1 MEIQPVRV
9 EQRQALADFASRIPD
24 RDRSLVDA
32 PLLSQVAVAGWTQAV
47 PERRLAALDDD
58 GAVLGLVTV
67 VRGVG
72 WSSHVADMRVIVDP
86 GARGQG
92 VGRRLADQGVD
103 LAREL
108 GMTKVMIE
116 VMAGNTGAL
125 AMLGALGF
133 EEEAR
138 LRGQVRDGAGQTQ
151 DLILLSRWLEDAPAE

>member
-9 EQRQALADFASRIPD
+9 EQRQALVDFASRIPD
-24 RDRSLVDA
+24 RDRSLLDA

-47 PERRLAALDDD
+47 PERRLAALDDE
-58 GAVLGLVTV
+58 GAVIGLVTV

-86 GARGQG
+86 NRRGQG
-92 VGRRLADQGVD
+92 VGRHLAEQGVE

-116 VMAGNTGAL
+116 VMAANTGAA
-125 AMLGALGF
+125 AMLAALGF

-138 LRGQVRDGAGQTQ
+138 LRGQVRDGAGQMQ
-151 DLILLSRWLEDAPAE
+151 DLVLLSRWLED

>member
-9 EQRQALADFASRIPD
+9 EQRQALVDFASRIPD
-24 RDRSLVDA
+24 RDRSLLDA

-47 PERRLAALDDD
+47 PERRLAALDDE
-58 GAVLGLVTV
+58 GAVIGLVTV

-86 GARGQG
+86 NRRGQG
-92 VGRRLADQGVD
+92 VGRHLAEQGVE
-103 LAREL
+103 LASEL

-116 VMAGNTGAL
+116 VMAANTGAA
-125 AMLGALGF
+125 AMLAALGF

-138 LRGQVRDGAGQTQ
+138 LRGQVRDGAGEMQ
-151 DLILLSRWLEDAPAE
+151 DLVLLSRWLDD

>member
-86 GARGQG
+86 GARGRG
-92 VGRRLADQGVD
+92 VGRRLADQGLE
-103 LAREL
+103 LAGEL

-138 LRGQVRDGAGQTQ
+138 LRGQVRDSAGQMQ
-151 DLILLSRWLEDAPAE
+151 DLVLLSRWLEDRPAE

>member
-9 EQRQALADFASRIPD
+9 EQRQALVDFASRIPD
-24 RDRSLVDA
+24 RDRSLLDA

-47 PERRLAALDDD
+47 PERRLAALDDE
-58 GAVLGLVTV
+58 GAVIGLVTV

-86 GARGQG
+86 NRRGQG
-92 VGRRLADQGVD
+92 VGRHLAEQGVE

-116 VMAGNTGAL
+116 VMAANTGAA
-125 AMLGALGF
+125 AMLAALGF

-138 LRGQVRDGAGQTQ
+138 LRGQVRDGAGEMQ
-151 DLILLSRWLEDAPAE
+151 DLVLLSRWLDD

>member
-1 MEIQPVRV
+1 MEVQPVRV
-9 EQRQALADFASRIPD
+9 EQRQALVDFASRIPD
-24 RDRSLVDA
+24 RDRSLLDA

-47 PERRLAALDDD
+47 PERRLAALDDE
-58 GAVLGLVTV
+58 GAVIGLVTV

-86 GARGQG
+86 NRRGQG
-92 VGRRLADQGVD
+92 VGRHLAEQGVE

-116 VMAGNTGAL
+116 VMAANTGAA
-125 AMLGALGF
+125 AMLAALGF

-138 LRGQVRDGAGQTQ
+138 LRGQVRDGAGQMQ
-151 DLILLSRWLEDAPAE
+151 DLVLLSRWLED

>member
-1 MEIQPVRV
+1 VEIQPVRV
-9 EQRQALADFASRIPD
+9 EQRQALVDFASRIPD
-24 RDRSLVDA
+24 RDRSLLDA

-47 PERRLAALDDD
+47 PERRLAALDDE
-58 GAVLGLVTV
+58 GAVIGLVTV

-86 GARGQG
+86 NRRGQG
-92 VGRRLADQGVD
+92 VGRHLAEQGVE

-116 VMAGNTGAL
+116 VMAANTGAA
-125 AMLGALGF
+125 AMLAALGF

-138 LRGQVRDGAGQTQ
+138 LRGQVRDGAGQMQ
-151 DLILLSRWLEDAPAE
+151 DLVLLSRWLED